1 MRQAFGVPLARN
13 TGIDDYDTRCKIVST
28 RCSYYDLPGG
38 AVGREFIDILT
49 QEVSMLYVLNN
60 SRSHFIPHPM
70 NTISFHLMLK
80 GHVRAAVRWLTERAD
95 KGGVLDI
102 STYTNDGPKT
112 VLDVLKEKHP
122 DPAQSSAE
130 VFLSCSELSPL
141 IDVDITGSHVEKV
154 ARQIQGSAGPGGSTV
169 SHWQGFLLCYGPH
182 SAKLRDA
189 VAELARHLANSIVE
203 CKEGVGQGD
212 PLSMLMYASAL
223 MPLIKSLSNPTTWI
237 QNWYADDSS
246 CTAKLTD
253 LCVWFDKLCDLGPK
267 YDHEAEAKSMFQ
279 HLGIKVMN
287 GYRFLGGFIGDRES
301 TKQFLDN
308 KITGWVNNLLK
319 LSKAAESQPQAAFA
333 ALSKSMQFEWSYMQ
347 RILPSYEEAFTPIWN
362 TLYQYF
368 WPAIFEEFRDA
379 LALRYNRP
387 LLKMPANCDE
397 CGAATSLEHALDCK
411 KGGLV
416 TQRHSEVRDVIGDL
430 ASVVFKEV
438 VKESVV
444 QEANEAEGVPSLI
457 ADLSIRGV
465 WQSQTV
471 ALFDVHV
478 TDTDAPSHSQRVVS
492 AILSSAEEAKK
503 KKYSEAAALR
513 RASFTP
519 FVVSVDG
526 VWVEKQTFLSNILL
540 RNLLVRTWRSNS

>member
-1 MRQAFGVPLARN
+1 
-13 TGIDDYDTRCKIVST
+13 
-28 RCSYYDLPGG
+28 
-38 AVGREFIDILT
+38 
-49 QEVSMLYVLNN
+49 
-60 SRSHFIPHPM
+60 
-70 NTISFHLMLK
+70 MLK

-203 CKEGVGQGD
+203 WRILRKVIVMATRDDITDLCGVDQLCSGLKCGIEGSTKSEALYSKEGVGQGD

-368 WPAIFEEFRDA
+368 WPAIFEGTISD
-379 LALRYNRP
+379 
-387 LLKMPANCDE
+387 
-397 CGAATSLEHALDCK
+397 H
-411 KGGLV
+411 
-416 TQRHSEVRDVIGDL
+416 
-430 ASVVFKEV
+430 
-438 VKESVV
+438 
-444 QEANEAEGVPSLI
+444 
-457 ADLSIRGV
+457 
-465 WQSQTV
+465 
-471 ALFDVHV
+471 
-478 TDTDAPSHSQRVVS
+478 
-492 AILSSAEEAKK
+492 
-503 KKYSEAAALR
+503 
-513 RASFTP
+513 
-519 FVVSVDG
+519 
-526 VWVEKQTFLSNILL
+526 EKQLFSIPARLGGMGVRNPIESAKIAYTTSRAGTRNI
-540 RNLLVRTWRSNS
+540 VDAIKGKM